1 MVFLSFSMLSTALA
15 GLGLLGAALG
25 AAGFTLLAKVVSL
38 DIPFPALSFFLLR
51 ERLKLPNPSS
61 DAELK
66 HWRMLQTGKGKSGL
80 CDRP

>member
-1 MVFLSFSMLSTALA
+1 MAFLSFSMLSTAL
-15 GLGLLGAALG
+15 LVAALG
-25 AAGFTLLAKVVSL
+25 AAGVTLLAKVVSL
-38 DIPFPALSFFLLR
+38 DIPIPALSFFLLR
-51 ERLKLPNPSS
+51 ERLKRPNPSS